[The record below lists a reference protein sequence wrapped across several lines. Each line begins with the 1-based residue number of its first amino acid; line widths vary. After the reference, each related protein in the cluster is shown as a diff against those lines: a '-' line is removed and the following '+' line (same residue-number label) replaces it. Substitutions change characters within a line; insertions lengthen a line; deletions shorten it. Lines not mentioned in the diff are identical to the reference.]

1 MSLLQE
7 DEREVMHIQ
16 EVFDLVKED
25 IQRVNEGF
33 NTYLDSDVFFI
44 KKVGEYIINSGGKR
58 YRPMLLLL
66 STKMFGYT
74 GERHIPLAAVVEF
87 IHTATL
93 LHDDVVDNA
102 SLRRGKASANIVWGN
117 TASILVGDYL
127 LAKSFS
133 LAVEDGNQAILKT
146 LSNATTQM
154 AEGEVMQLLR
164 HSDPEMTEEEYLCV
178 ITNKT
183 AILLWAACRISALL
197 GDGTDDEIEAMSTYG
212 LNLGI
217 AYQLT
222 DDCLDYTSND
232 EDLGK
237 AIGNDLREGKV
248 TMPLI
253 KAFRDGNDTEKEL
266 IRSVVEADE
275 LSEDDLKKVFD
286 VIERYEGIEYT
297 LDRAVACVEKAKE
310 SLEIFEPNIERA
322 ALMAV
327 ADNVIGRRS

>member
-1 MSLLQE
+1 
-7 DEREVMHIQ
+7 MHIQ
-16 EVFDLVKED
+16 EAIELVKDD
-25 IQRVNEGF
+25 IKKVNEGF
-33 NTYLDSDVFFI
+33 NLYLDSDVFFI
-44 KKVGEYIINSGGKR
+44 REVGEYIINSGGKR
-58 YRPMLLLL
+58 FRPTLFLL
-66 STKMFGYT
+66 SSKMFGST

-102 SLRRGKASANIVWGN
+102 NLRRGKASANSVWGSG
-117 TASILVGDYL
+117 ASILVGDYL

-133 LAVEDGNQAILKT
+133 LAVEDGDQAILET
-146 LSNATTQM
+146 LSNATTRM

-164 HSDPEMTEEEYLCV
+164 HSDPETTEEEYLAV

-183 AILLWAACRISALL
+183 AVLLSAACRISALL
-197 GDGTDDEIEAMSTYG
+197 GKGTNEEIEAMSGYG

-222 DDCLDYTSND
+222 DDCLDYTSSD

-253 KAFRDGNDTEKEL
+253 KAFRDADDAEKEL
-266 IRSVVEADE
+266 IKRVVKADE
-275 LSEDDLKKVFD
+275 LLEEDLKKVFGI
-286 VIERYEGIEYT
+286 IEKYEGIEYT
-297 LDRAVACVEKAKE
+297 LESAMARIESAKE
-310 SLEIFEPNIERA
+310 ALDIFEPNIERA
-322 ALMAV
+322 ALMAM
-327 ADNVIGRRS
+327 ADNVIDRRS

>member
-1 MSLLQE
+1 
-7 DEREVMHIQ
+7 MHIQ
-16 EVFDLVKED
+16 EAIDLVRDD
-25 IQRVNEGF
+25 IKKVNEGF
-33 NTYLDSDVFFI
+33 SIYLDSDVFFI

-66 STKMFGYT
+66 SSKLFGYT

-102 SLRRGKASANIVWGN
+102 NLRRGRASANSVWGDG
-117 TASILVGDYL
+117 ASILVGDYL

-133 LAVEDGNQAILKT
+133 LAVEDGDQRILET
-146 LSNATTQM
+146 LSRTTTQM
-154 AEGEVMQLLR
+154 AEGEVLQLLK
-164 HSDPEMTEEEYLCV
+164 HSDPETTEEEYLAV
-178 ITNKT
+178 VTNKT
-183 AILLWAACRISALL
+183 AILLSAACKIPALL
-197 GDGTDDEIEAMSTYG
+197 DNADEEKVEAMSVYG

-222 DDCLDYTSND
+222 DDCLDYTSSD

-253 KAFRDGNDTEKEL
+253 KAFRDADATERAL
-266 IRSVVEADE
+266 IKTVVEADE
-275 LSEDDLKKVFD
+275 LLEDDLKRVFD
-286 VIERYEGIEYT
+286 IIEKYEGIQYT
-297 LDRAVACVEKAKE
+297 LDSAMARIESAKE
-310 SLEIFEPNIERA
+310 AIEIFEPNIERA

-327 ADNVIGRRS
+327 ADNVIERRS

>member
-1 MSLLQE
+1 MQ
-7 DEREVMHIQ
+7 IQ
-16 EVFDLVKED
+16 EVYDLVKED
-25 IQRVNEGF
+25 MRKVDEGF
-33 NTYLDSDVFFI
+33 NTYIDSDVLFI

-66 STKMFGYT
+66 SSRLFGYT

-102 SLRRGKASANIVWGN
+102 DLRRGKASANSVWGSR
-117 TASILVGDYL
+117 ASILVGDYL
-127 LAKSFS
+127 LAKAFS
-133 LAVEDGNQAILKT
+133 LAVEDGNHAILET
-146 LSNATTQM
+146 LSRATTRM
-154 AEGEVMQLLR
+154 AEGEVTQLLK
-164 HSDPEMTEEEYLCV
+164 HSDTEMTEEDYLNV
-178 ITNKT
+178 VTNKT
-183 AILLWAACRISALL
+183 ATLIEAACRISALL
-197 GDGTDDEIEAMSTYG
+197 GDGTNEQVEAMSEYG

-217 AYQLT
+217 AFQLT

-253 KAFRDGNDTEKEL
+253 KAFRDSDDVEKEL
-266 IRSVVEADE
+266 IKKAIEADE
-275 LSEDDLKKVFD
+275 LLEGDLKKIFS
-286 VIERYEGIEYT
+286 VIKKYEGIEYT
-297 LDRAVACVEKAKE
+297 LESAASRIECAKAA
-310 SLEIFEPNIERA
+310 LEIFEPSVYRD

-327 ADNVIGRRS
+327 ADNVIDRRF

>member
-1 MSLLQE
+1 
-7 DEREVMHIQ
+7 MHIQ
-16 EVFDLVKED
+16 EAIDLVKDD
-25 IQRVNEGF
+25 IKKVNEGF

-66 STKMFGYT
+66 SSKLIGYT

-102 SLRRGKASANIVWGN
+102 NLRRGKASANSVWGDG
-117 TASILVGDYL
+117 ASILVGDYL

-133 LAVEDGNQAILKT
+133 LAVEDGDQRILET
-146 LSNATTQM
+146 LSKTTTQM
-154 AEGEVMQLLR
+154 AEGEVMQLLK
-164 HSDPEMTEEEYLCV
+164 HSDPETTEEEYLAV
-178 ITNKT
+178 VTNKT
-183 AILLWAACRISALL
+183 AILLSAACKIPALL
-197 GDGTDDEIEAMSTYG
+197 NNSTDEEIRAMSEYG

-222 DDCLDYTSND
+222 DDCLDYTSSN

-253 KAFRDGNDTEKEL
+253 KAFRDADVGEREL
-266 IRSVVEADE
+266 IKRVVEADE
-275 LSEDDLKKVFD
+275 LKEDDLKKVFD
-286 VIERYEGIEYT
+286 IIEKYEGIQYT
-297 LDRAVACVEKAKE
+297 LESAMACIENAKE
-310 SLEIFEPNIERA
+310 ALEIFEPNIERA

-327 ADNVIGRRS
+327 ADNVIDRRS

>member
-1 MSLLQE
+1 M
-7 DEREVMHIQ
+7 RIQ
-16 EVFDLVKED
+16 EVLDLVKDD

-33 NTYLDSDVFFI
+33 KTYLDSDVFFI

-74 GERHIPLAAVVEF
+74 GSRHIPLAAVVEF

-93 LHDDVVDNA
+93 LHDDVVDKAN
-102 SLRRGKASANIVWGN
+102 LRRGKPSANSVWGDG
-117 TASILVGDYL
+117 ASILVGDYL

-133 LAVEDGNQAILKT
+133 LAVEDGNQAILET
-146 LSNATTQM
+146 LSNATTKM
-154 AEGEVMQLLR
+154 AEGEVMQLLK
-164 HSDPEMTEEEYLCV
+164 HSDPETTEEEYLRV
-178 ITNKT
+178 VTNKT
-183 AILLWAACRISALL
+183 ATLLSAACRISALL
-197 GDGTDDEIEAMSTYG
+197 GEGTDAEIEAMTLYG

-253 KAFRDGNDTEKEL
+253 KAFRDCDDAEKEL
-266 IRSVVEADE
+266 IRRVVEADE
-275 LSEDDLKKVFD
+275 LLEDDLKKVFD
-286 VIERYEGIEYT
+286 VIEKYEGIEYT
-297 LDRAVACVEKAKE
+297 LESAVARIESAKE
-310 SLEIFEPNIERA
+310 ALEIFEPNIERA

-327 ADNVIGRRS
+327 ADNVIERRS

>member
-1 MSLLQE
+1 M
-7 DEREVMHIQ
+7 RIQ
-16 EVFDLVKED
+16 EVLDLVKDD

-66 STKMFGYT
+66 SSKMFGYT
-74 GERHIPLAAVVEF
+74 GGRHIPLAAVVEF

-102 SLRRGKASANIVWGN
+102 NLRRGKASANSVWGSG
-117 TASILVGDYL
+117 ASILVGDYL

-133 LAVEDGNQAILKT
+133 LAVEDGNRAILET
-146 LSNATTQM
+146 LSRTTTQM
-154 AEGEVMQLLR
+154 AEGEVMQLLK
-164 HSDPEMTEEEYLCV
+164 HSDPETTEEEYLSV
-178 ITNKT
+178 VTNKT
-183 AILLWAACRISALL
+183 AILLSAACRISALL
-197 GDGTDDEIEAMSTYG
+197 GEGTDEEIEAMSEYG

-222 DDCLDYTSND
+222 DDCLDYTSSD

-253 KAFRDGNDTEKEL
+253 KAFRDGDDAEKEL
-266 IRSVVEADE
+266 IRMVVEADE
-275 LSEDDLKKVFD
+275 LSEDDLKKVFN
-286 VIERYEGIEYT
+286 VIEKYEGIEYT
-297 LDRAVACVEKAKE
+297 LESAMSRIESAKAA
-310 SLEIFEPNIERA
+310 LEIFEPNIERA

-327 ADNVIGRRS
+327 ADNVIDRRS